1 MTTPNDEARNQIQT
15 RLQSADLVQ
24 ATIKRQDD
32 DGTERR
38 ITIRPV
44 EIKSRR
50 LLQITDFDGIKTNT
64 QNVPIDSSLAEYLHP
79 KLKHVHITLT
89 TEDWQIQFSR
99 KGKPII
105 HSKARSE
112 PIQPS
117 LAHDRKIARA
127 LPEEENQS
135 FLQTIGLMT
144 ADGRIKADR
153 QRKYQQIN
161 EFIRLVNETTDLS
174 TLTEN
179 ELLIVDFGC
188 GNAYLSFGLHHYLTS
203 ARQIPARL
211 IGVDR
216 NADLIATNQQKARD
230 LQSETIEFAIGGI
243 ADYTP
248 PRPPEIVVALH
259 ACDTA
264 TDDALAQG
272 IRARSKLIITA
283 PCCHHH
289 IQAQLD
295 RNATNEAFAPML
307 RDGIIK
313 ERLGDLIT
321 DTIRALLLRISGY
334 RVDVIEFISPEHTA
348 KNMMIRAVW
357 SPDADRTKPLAE
369 YETMKR
375 TFGVVHYLES
385 RLPEEIKALINRI
398 E

>member
-1 MTTPNDEARNQIQT
+1 MTTPNDEARNQIHT

-50 LLQITDFDGIKTNT
+50 LLQIADFDGKKTNT
-64 QNVPIDSSLAEYLHP
+64 QNITTDSSLAEYLHP

-89 TEDWQIQFSR
+89 TEDWQVQFSR

-105 HSKARSE
+105 HAKTRSA

-188 GNAYLSFGLHHYLTS
+188 GNAYLSFGLHHYLTTC
-203 ARQIPARL
+203 RNIPARL

-216 NADLIATNQQKARD
+216 NAELIATNQQKARD

-375 TFGVVHYLES
+375 TFGVVPYLES
-385 RLPEEIKALINRI
+385 QLPEEIRTLINRI

>member
-1 MTTPNDEARNQIQT
+1 MTTPNEEA
-15 RLQSADLVQ
+15 LQAIKSKLGQADLVQ
-24 ATIKRQDD
+24 ATIKCQDD
-32 DGTERR
+32 DGIERR

-50 LLQITDFDGIKTNT
+50 LLQITDFDGRKTNT
-64 QNVPIDSSLAEYLHP
+64 QNVPADSSLAEYFLP

-89 TEDWQIQFSR
+89 TEDWQVQFSR
-99 KGKPII
+99 KGKPVI
-105 HSKARSE
+105 HAKTRSA

-127 LPEEENQS
+127 LPEDENQA

-161 EFIRLVNETTDLS
+161 EFIRLVNETTDLN
-174 TLTEN
+174 TLSEN

-188 GNAYLSFGLHHYLTS
+188 GNAYLSFGLHHYLTA

-216 NADLIATNQQKARD
+216 NAELIATNRQKARD
-230 LQSETIEFAIGGI
+230 LQSDTIDFAVGGI

-248 PRPPEIVVALH
+248 LRPPDIVVALH

-295 RNATNEAFAPML
+295 RKATNEGFAPML

-334 RVDVIEFISPEHTA
+334 RVDIIEFISPEHTA

-357 SPDADRTKPLAE
+357 SPGSDRTKSLAE
-369 YETMKR
+369 YEAMKQ
-375 TFGVVHYLES
+375 TFGVVPYLES
-385 RLPEEIKALINRI
+385 QLPQEISALINRI

>member
-1 MTTPNDEARNQIQT
+1 MTTPHEDALQTIQGK
-15 RLQSADLVQ
+15 LGGEDLVQ
-24 ATIKRQDD
+24 ATIKRQDE
-32 DGTERR
+32 DGTDRR

-44 EIKSRR
+44 EIKGRR
-50 LLQITDFDGIKTNT
+50 FLQVADFDGRKTNT
-64 QNVPIDSSLAEYLHP
+64 QNIPSDSSLADYLLP

-89 TEDWQIQFSR
+89 TEDWQVQFSR

-105 HSKARSE
+105 HAKARSE
-112 PIQPS
+112 PIHLS

-127 LPEEENQS
+127 LPESENQA

-174 TLTEN
+174 TLSPE

-188 GNAYLSFGLHHYLTS
+188 GNAYLSFGLHHYLTN
-203 ARQIPARL
+203 ARHIPARL

-216 NADLIATNQQKARD
+216 NADLIATNQQKAKELGSD
-230 LQSETIEFAIGGI
+230 SIEFAVGGI

-248 PRPPEIVVALH
+248 PRPPDIVVALH

-272 IRARSKLIITA
+272 IRAQSKLIITA

-295 RNATNEAFAPML
+295 RNATNHGFAPML

-348 KNMMIRAVW
+348 KNKMIRAVW
-357 SPDADRTKPLAE
+357 APDADRTKSLAE
-369 YETMKR
+369 YEAMKQ
-375 TFGVVHYLES
+375 TFGVAPYLEAQ
-385 RLPEEIKALINRI
+385 LPEEIRTLINRI